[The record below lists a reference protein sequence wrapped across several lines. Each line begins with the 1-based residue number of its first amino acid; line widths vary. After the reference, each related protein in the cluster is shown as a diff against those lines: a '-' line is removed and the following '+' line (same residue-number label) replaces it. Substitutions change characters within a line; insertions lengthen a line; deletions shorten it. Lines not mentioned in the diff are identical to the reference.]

1 MPIERFIVN
10 IMDEVPLPDL
20 GNNMVVYDDTI
31 NFYRPIDQY
40 PAYAD
45 SAAIQNLFKALDVA
59 GVIELM
65 TQLALER
72 KILLVSEHKTLL
84 TQVAV
89 ALSSF
94 IFPLSWNHTLI
105 PILPMSMINVIDA
118 PFPFLIGVQAQIL
131 NEALNNQ
138 VIEMP

>member
-1 MPIERFIVN
+1 M
-10 IMDEVPLPDL
+10 
-20 GNNMVVYDDTI
+20 
-31 NFYRPIDQY
+31 
-40 PAYAD
+40 
-45 SAAIQNLFKALDVA
+45 A

-89 ALSSF
+89 ALCSF

-118 PFPFLIGVQAQIL
+118 PFPFLIGVQRRIL
-131 NEALNNQ
+131 DEAINN
-138 VIEMP
+138 